1 MLFGLGL
8 ASNDWLENSEIL
20 LNTKL
25 KLKPNI
31 FVIQPDGYINKSQI
45 NKPPYNF
52 DNSEFEHFLDKNYF
66 VNYPDYRSNYY
77 STLTSNSSMFAM
89 KHHYYSNTNK
99 QTLKTHNA
107 SNVIIGEQNTVLK
120 ILKKNN
126 YNSYF
131 FTDNSF
137 FLIDRPKQAFDYSN
151 IPENKVSF
159 HTSEF
164 YIKGID
170 IIDDFKKVLDTLSP
184 KH

>member
-8 ASNDWLENSEIL
+8 ASIAGLLLYKHIKKIIVLQFILALLSLVTFIPKLYFVVKHDNNDWLENSEIL

-99 QTLKTHNA
+99 Q
-107 SNVIIGEQNTVLK
+107 K
-120 ILKKNN
+120 IL
-126 YNSYF
+126 F
-131 FTDNSF
+131 
-137 FLIDRPKQAFDYSN
+137 
-151 IPENKVSF
+151 
-159 HTSEF
+159 
-164 YIKGID
+164 
-170 IIDDFKKVLDTLSP
+170 
-184 KH
+184 